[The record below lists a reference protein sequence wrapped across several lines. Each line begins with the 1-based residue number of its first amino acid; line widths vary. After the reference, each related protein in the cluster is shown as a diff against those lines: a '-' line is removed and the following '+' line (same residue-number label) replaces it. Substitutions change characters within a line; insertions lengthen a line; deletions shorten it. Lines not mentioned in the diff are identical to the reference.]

1 MIVPYQYP
9 SKPIHSTLSV
19 PMRHAIITIGM
30 ADLGRVFRSYGE
42 AGERR
47 LRRKRSPRCRT
58 PIRTF
63 PDPSWTRAPGAGH
76 EPLILTN
83 DFVKFRG
90 GGTRNSGAFQFA
102 YRRCSSV
109 RNTEAFKKQKLEEH
123 NEISLDFQSEVSNLP
138 IDFVKIGGP

>member
-1 MIVPYQYP
+1 MIAPYQYP

-19 PMRHAIITIGM
+19 PMRHPIITIGM

-47 LRRKRSPRCRT
+47 LQRKRSPRCRPPSQT
-58 PIRTF
+58 IL
-63 PDPSWTRAPGAGH
+63 SWTRAPGAGH

-83 DFVKFRG
+83 DFVNFRG
-90 GGTRNSGAFQFA
+90 EGTRNSRAFLFA
-102 YRRCSSV
+102 DRRCSSV
-109 RNTEAFKKQKLEEH
+109 RIIGNFKRKKLEEH

-138 IDFVKIGGP
+138 IDFVKIGE